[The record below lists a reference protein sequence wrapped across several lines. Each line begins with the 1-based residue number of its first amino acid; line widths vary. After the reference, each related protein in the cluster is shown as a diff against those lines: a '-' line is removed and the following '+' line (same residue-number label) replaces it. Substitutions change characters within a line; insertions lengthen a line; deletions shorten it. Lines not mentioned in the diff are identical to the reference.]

1 MALKLQKTLTNF
13 DLTTV
18 SGDYWR
24 IANLYMAF
32 SPSGENPTGIQLEFW
47 VDHATREAGESD
59 PLKVIKLDAPNL
71 LESRAEAYEWL
82 KNNVAYLSGA
92 EDI

>member
-24 IANLYMAF
+24 IASLSLAF
-32 SPSGENPTGIQLEFW
+32 LQDGDCQSNISLEFW
-47 VDHATREAGESD
+47 ADHATREAGESD
-59 PLKVIKLDAPNL
+59 PLKVIKIDAPIL
-71 LESRAEAYEWL
+71 LKSRDEAYNWL

-92 EDI
+92 EDV